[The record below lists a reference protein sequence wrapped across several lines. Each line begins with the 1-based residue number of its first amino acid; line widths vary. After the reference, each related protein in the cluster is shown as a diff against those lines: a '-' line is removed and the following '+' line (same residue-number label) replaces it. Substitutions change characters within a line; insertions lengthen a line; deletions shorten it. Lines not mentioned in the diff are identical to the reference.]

1 MVQMTLATA
10 MGSKPHGI
18 LGGMAHA
25 GPLIA
30 VSTVKGV
37 TSPLPRLAAQ

>member
-1 MVQMTLATA
+1 MVQMALATA
-10 MGSKPHGI
+10 MGKPHGI

-30 VSTVKGV
+30 VSTIKGV
-37 TSPLPRLAAQ
+37 TSPLPRLVAR